1 MKHCTS
7 SPKRVS
13 VDDQENMSTLPL
25 VESAALDAP
34 GNNGV
39 HSDAELFLKRPNP
52 FHCHLVLLQKHN
64 LFMF

>member
-13 VDDQENMSTLPL
+13 IDDQENKSTLPL

-39 HSDAELFLKRPNP
+39 HSDADTPCFSKDRI
-52 FHCHLVLLQKHN
+52 HSIAT
-64 LFMF
+64 

>member
-13 VDDQENMSTLPL
+13 IDDQENKSTLPL
-25 VESAALDAP
+25 VESAALDVP

-39 HSDAELFLKRPNP
+39 HSDADTPCFSKDRI
-52 FHCHLVLLQKHN
+52 HSIAT
-64 LFMF
+64 